1 MKLLRVEPARDPAK
15 KYQAVFFDDAK
26 GRERVVA
33 FGAAGYKDFV
43 QYSREAPG
51 LVANAKRRAYLR
63 RHGAEGAGEDWARPD
78 TPGSLSRWLLW
89 ESATLEAAIDK
100 FRRRFGV

>member
-1 MKLLRVEPARDPAK
+1 MMKLLRLEPARDDPAK
-15 KYQAVFFDDAK
+15 KYQAVFCDA
-26 GRERVVA
+26 GGERVVP

-89 ESATLEAAIDK
+89 EFPDLETAVAQ

>member
-1 MKLLRVEPARDPAK
+1 MRLLRVEAARDPAK
-15 KYQAVFFDDAK
+15 KYQAVFDD
-26 GRERVVA
+26 GRAVQ
-33 FGAAGYKDFV
+33 FGAAGYKDYV

-51 LVANAKRRAYLR
+51 LLANAKRRAYLR
-63 RHGAEGAGEDWARPD
+63 RHGAEGAREDWTRPD

-89 ESATLEAAIDK
+89 ESPDMDAAIAQ